1 VNLIVAPESTCGPWL
16 TRLLREG
23 PALVLAPWA
32 LPQPPAALARLV
44 PGRLA
49 QAWQR
54 RQLPA
59 PSISGPGPG
68 VRFLPGWPLVEG
80 AARLFA
86 RGRTDR
92 QMTARFALREAVDL
106 LAARL
111 LAAAPDGI
119 TAVVAPTCAARH
131 TFAAARQRRL
141 PTTLVQDLPLIRAL
155 HEDLDRAAAVH
166 PDCAFLRRYRASH
179 RVVARQEA
187 EWVLADSIYARGA
200 YARQAL
206 RERTTARVLDLV
218 PPTPRPGGDGRPVPP
233 KGPLRI
239 LLAGLATGR
248 SGVIEALALLTA
260 FPEATL
266 LVNVPRLPG
275 GAAEGLEPAD
285 LLQRDRVR
293 PATPA
298 ERQELKG
305 VDLVIA
311 PAWCEGYPAEV
322 PAAAARGV
330 KLVATRRAAGAVAP
344 DAEIAPGDVD
354 GLIAAVGLLR
364 TGACPARSFVP

>member
-1 VNLIVAPESTCGPWL
+1 MIAIIAPEPAPWL
-16 TRLLREG
+16 ARLLREG

-32 LPQPPAALARLV
+32 LPRTPDALARFV

-49 QAWQR
+49 GALLR

-59 PSISGPGPG
+59 ASAPGG

-80 AARLFA
+80 AARLLA

-92 QMTARFALREAVDL
+92 QMAARFALREAVDL

-111 LAAAPDGI
+111 LPGLIQKHRIDAVIAPS
-119 TAVVAPTCAARH
+119 CAARH
-131 TFAAARQRRL
+131 TLAAARQRHL
-141 PTTLVQDLPLIRAL
+141 QTALVQDLPLIRAL
-155 HEDLDRAAAVH
+155 HEDLDRAAAAH
-166 PDCAFLRRYRASH
+166 PDCAFLRRYRAGH
-179 RVVARQEA
+179 RVIARQEA

-206 RERTTARVLDLV
+206 RERTAARLLDLG
-218 PPTPRPGGDGRPVPP
+218 PAAPRPGGEGRPVPP

-248 SGVIEALALLTA
+248 SGVMEALALLTA

-266 LVNVPRLPG
+266 LVHAPG
-275 GAAEGLEPAD
+275 GAAEGVEPAD
-285 LLQRDRVR
+285 LLRRARVR
-293 PATPA
+293 PATPE

-322 PAAAARGV
+322 PAAAARGIKV
-330 KLVATRRAAGAVAP
+330 VATRRAAGAVTP
-344 DAEIAPGDVD
+344 DAEIAPGDAD

-364 TGACPARSFVP
+364 TGACPARRAP